1 MFGLPGEGGCPQ
13 NDERRAARSNL
24 RNDRVR
30 GAVHPR
36 SEHPFPEAPAQMTF
50 IVWFAMLGA
59 VLLLLALSSSYLRWM
74 PVTSSVVCLGL
85 GIALG
90 GSGVGLLHLDLAKA
104 SGWMEHLTEVAV
116 LFSLFFSGLKLRLPL
131 ADPRWRIAVYL
142 AGPLM
147 LVCISGVSLVLHYGL
162 HLSWGLAV
170 LIGAILA
177 PTDPVLAT
185 LVQVV
190 DARDADPVRF
200 SLSGEAGLNDGVAFP
215 FVILGLLLL
224 QPSAQEGL
232 AGWLL
237 KDVLWAVTAGLLCG
251 YWMGRGL
258 GKLTLYLR
266 LRNDDSTVSPNDYLA
281 LALIALAYV
290 AAELLQDYGFLA
302 VFAAGLGL
310 RQAEVRTSSSP
321 QAPAAEHLVQPVVGH
336 QHVAPEQAV
345 KGDVQGLGDS
355 QIAAGIML
363 GDMLAFG
370 SLVERAMEVFLVT
383 LLGVVLLEHWD
394 WRAVIVAGALF
405 AVIRP
410 LGVMLAPLRG
420 RLNLPQR
427 GLLGWFGI
435 RGIGS
440 FYYLF
445 YAVNHGLLPAAA
457 VESTN
462 LVLSVVALS
471 ILLHG
476 LSVQPLL
483 ARYESRKGK

>member
-1 MFGLPGEGGCPQ
+1 
-13 NDERRAARSNL
+13 
-24 RNDRVR
+24 
-30 GAVHPR
+30 
-36 SEHPFPEAPAQMTF
+36 
-50 IVWFAMLGA
+50 
-59 VLLLLALSSSYLRWM
+59 
-74 PVTSSVVCLGL
+74 
-85 GIALG
+85 
-90 GSGVGLLHLDLAKA
+90 
-104 SGWMEHLTEVAV
+104 MEHLTEVAV
-116 LFSLFFSGLKLRLPL
+116 LFSMFFSGLKLRLPL
-131 ADPRWRIAVYL
+131 RNRSWLSAFYL
-142 AGPLM
+142 AGPVM
-147 LVCISGVSLVLHYGL
+147 LLCIGGVTLVLHYGL
-162 HLSWGLAV
+162 SLGWGVSV

-190 DARDADPVRF
+190 DAQDDDPVRF

-215 FVILGLLLL
+215 FVILGLFL
-224 QPSAQEGL
+224 QQDTGQAWFSS
-232 AGWLL
+232 WLP
-237 KDVLWAVTAGLLCG
+237 KDMLWAVTAGLLLG

-258 GKLTLYLR
+258 GKLTLFLR

-290 AAELLQDYGFLA
+290 SAETIQAYGFLA

-310 RQAEVRTSSSP
+310 RQAEVQTSNSP
-321 QAPAAEHLVQPVVGH
+321 EDPAAEHLVQPVVGH

-345 KGDVQGLGDS
+345 RGDVEGLDDS
-355 QIAAGIML
+355 QVAAGIML

-370 SLVERAMEVFLVT
+370 SLIERAMEVFLVT
-383 LLGVVLLEHWD
+383 MLGVVLIEHWD
-394 WRAVIVAGALF
+394 WRALPVAGALF
-405 AVIRP
+405 LLMRP
-410 LGVMLAPLRG
+410 LSVFLFPVRGMLNVR
-420 RLNLPQR
+420 QR

-445 YAVNHGLLPAAA
+445 YALNHGLLPALAA
-457 VESTN
+457 QSIS

-483 ARYESRKGK
+483 AKYEAWKG

>member
-1 MFGLPGEGGCPQ
+1 
-13 NDERRAARSNL
+13 
-24 RNDRVR
+24 
-30 GAVHPR
+30 
-36 SEHPFPEAPAQMTF
+36 MTF
-50 IVWFAMLGA
+50 IVWFAMLGM

-74 PVTSSVVCLGL
+74 PVTSSVVCLAL

-90 GSGVGLLHLDLAKA
+90 SSGLGFLHLDVSK
-104 SGWMEHLTEVAV
+104 SSEWMEHLTEVAV

-131 ADPRWRIAVYL
+131 RDRRWLAAFYL
-142 AGPLM
+142 AGPVM
-147 LVCISGVSLVLHYGL
+147 MMCIGGVTLVLHYGL
-162 HLSWGLAV
+162 HLEWGVSV

-185 LVQVV
+185 LVQVA
-190 DARDADPVRF
+190 DAQDEDPVRF

-215 FVILGLLLL
+215 FVILGLFL
-224 QPSAQEGL
+224 QQNTGQAWL
-232 AGWLL
+232 ADWLM
-237 KDVLWAVTAGLLCG
+237 KDMLWAVTASLLLG

-258 GKLTLYLR
+258 GKLTLFLR

-290 AAELLQDYGFLA
+290 LAESIQAYGFLA

-310 RQAEVRTSSSP
+310 RQAEVHTSSGP
-321 QAPAAEHLVQPVVGH
+321 QQPAAEHLVQPLVGH
-336 QHVAPEQAV
+336 QHVAPELAV
-345 KGDVQGLGDS
+345 TGDVKGLGDS
-355 QIAAGIML
+355 QVAAGIML

-370 SLVERAMEVFLVT
+370 SLIERAMEVFLVT
-383 LLGVVLLEHWD
+383 LLGVVLIEHWD
-394 WRAVIVAGALF
+394 WRALLVAGALF
-405 AVIRP
+405 LLIRP
-410 LGVMLAPLRG
+410 FSIALFPIRG
-420 RLNLPQR
+420 LVDIRQR

-445 YAVNHGLLPAAA
+445 HALNHGLLPGYA
-457 VESTN
+457 VLSTN

-483 ARYESRKGK
+483 ARYEAWKKRAS